1 MTIET
6 NDIDVTG
13 DEAIMKD
20 GKCVGYI
27 TSGGYA
33 HHVKKS
39 MAMGYV
45 PSNLAKDN
53 SELEVEINGNL
64 YKSKVQSEPLYDP
77 RGTKMR
83 N

>member
-1 MTIET
+1 
-6 NDIDVTG
+6 
-13 DEAIMKD
+13 MKD

-45 PSNLAKDN
+45 PSSLAKGN